1 VSAATGTAQTS
12 EVRFYTLGDA
22 GGSARLRQACLLTE
36 QAFLADER
44 VLVWLAGPE
53 EMARF
58 DDLLWSFGEKSFV
71 PHEPLA
77 ADPRASEAPV
87 QLHAGELPDGLGEAF
102 GTLVMLR
109 AEPAP
114 AMLRFA
120 RVIEIVDAEPAV
132 RNAGRARFRWYR
144 EHGVTPQHIEVTP

>member
-1 VSAATGTAQTS
+1 MAD
-12 EVRFYTLGDA
+12 VRFYTLGDA
-22 GGSARLRQACLLTE
+22 GGGARLRHACLLTE

-44 VLVWLAGPE
+44 VLVWLAGAA

-71 PHEPLA
+71 PHEPLGV
-77 ADPRASEAPV
+77 DPVACEAPV
-87 QLHAGELPDGLGEAF
+87 QLHAGELREGLGEAF

-109 AEPAP
+109 EEPAA

-120 RVIEIVDAEPAV
+120 KVIEIVDAEPAV